1 MAIIIKTDNPQ
12 ALLDA
17 IKRAVDRDDVVAWE
31 YDEGDDFTHA
41 SDQYGEKAW
50 LRPKIDEGEL
60 RFGILG
66 RNESSLSDIEYGVYH
81 GRFIEMLLT
90 HFDKRFSTVLATAT
104 KTEPDKFN

>member
-1 MAIIIKTDNPQ
+1 MAIIIKTDDPR

-17 IKRAVDRDDVVAWE
+17 IKRAIDRDDVIAWE
-31 YDEGDDFTHA
+31 YDESDDFTHA
-41 SDQYGEKAW
+41 SDQYGDKAW
-50 LRPKIDEGEL
+50 LRPKLYDNEL

-66 RNESSLSDIEYGVYH
+66 RNESPLSDIEYGVFH

-90 HFDKRFSTVLATAT
+90 HFDKRFTTALATAA